1 VKTILVP
8 TDFSIYANNALQIAF
23 EIAQKT
29 QAHIILQHIVPSLDT
44 ILLAPDAL
52 QTETTW
58 EEKHLNQVQISVKE
72 KLKKAIKNN
81 NFPEE
86 QISIR
91 IDIGDVF
98 KCIIQSAK
106 DFEADLIIMGTHGAT
121 PLESLF
127 FGSNTEKVTRF
138 SPCPVLAV
146 KQNTTFW
153 QIQKILIATDLS
165 ESNQKALKKWLT
177 HKNWLEGDWH
187 YLYVQS
193 TWGIVENKQEQHEKQ
208 KIFAQK
214 VGLTPF
220 FTHIIEGN
228 IEAGSILSFAQQQKA
243 SLIITTSHQRQG
255 WAYFL
260 LGSISGEI
268 VNQSPQPVLVL
279 PNA

>member
-1 VKTILVP
+1 MKTILVP

-29 QAHIILQHIVPSLDT
+29 QANIILQHIIPSLNT
-44 ILLAPDAL
+44 ILLAPDTL

-58 EEKHLNQVQISVKE
+58 EEKHLNQVQISVRE
-72 KLKKAIKNN
+72 KLNKALKDN
-81 NFPEE
+81 NFPED

-91 IDIGDVF
+91 IDVGDVF
-98 KCIIQSAK
+98 GCIVQSAK
-106 DFEADLIIMGTHGAT
+106 DFGVDLIIMGTHGAT
-121 PLESLF
+121 PLENLF

-165 ESNQKALKKWLT
+165 ESNQNSLKKWLSK
-177 HKNWLEGDWH
+177 KNWLTGDWH

-193 TWGIVENKQEQHEKQ
+193 TWGILENKQEQHEKQ
-208 KIFAQK
+208 KIFAEEI
-214 VGLTPF
+214 GLNPF

-228 IEAGSILSFAQQQKA
+228 IEAGSILSFAQQQKV
-243 SLIITTSHQRQG
+243 SLIVTTSHQRHG

-268 VNQSPQPVLVL
+268 VNQAPQPVLVL
-279 PNA
+279 PN